1 MTAPTSRR
9 TNVAAPLATGK
20 RQISAITSPTQHH
33 LRLCYSAIRRPRLI
47 GTIRFGN
54 NQLFVAHMGGNSSN
68 NRRQAFAGN
77 KSIMRILV
85 VEDDMETADYI
96 CSSLSAH
103 GHVPLHAADGKEGY
117 LQALDND
124 FDVMVIDRML
134 PKLDGL
140 SLVKSIRIADV
151 PTPIIILSAMGGL
164 NDRVEGLEAGADD
177 YLVKPFAFSEL
188 HARIAALMRRPPM
201 HTEETVM
208 KVADLELDLVRHSIE
223 RAGQAITL
231 QPREYRLLV
240 YLLRNTGKVLTRT
253 MLLEAVWDFHFDPRT
268 NVVET
273 HISRLRNKIDKPFAS
288 SLIHTVRGAGY
299 SLHA

>member
-1 MTAPTSRR
+1 
-9 TNVAAPLATGK
+9 
-20 RQISAITSPTQHH
+20 
-33 LRLCYSAIRRPRLI
+33 
-47 GTIRFGN
+47 
-54 NQLFVAHMGGNSSN
+54 
-68 NRRQAFAGN
+68 
-77 KSIMRILV
+77 MRILV
-85 VEDDMETADYI
+85 VEDDVETAEYI
-96 CSSLSAH
+96 CSSLSAQ

-140 SLVKSIRIADV
+140 SLVKSIRIAGV
-151 PTPIIILSAMGGL
+151 PTPIIILSAIGGL

-188 HARIAALMRRPPM
+188 HARISALMRRPPM
-201 HTEETVM
+201 QTEDTVM
-208 KVADLELDLVRHSIE
+208 KVADLELDLVRHSVE
-223 RAGQAITL
+223 RAGQPITL

-273 HISRLRNKIDKPFAS
+273 HISRLRNKVDKPFES

>member
-1 MTAPTSRR
+1 
-9 TNVAAPLATGK
+9 
-20 RQISAITSPTQHH
+20 
-33 LRLCYSAIRRPRLI
+33 
-47 GTIRFGN
+47 
-54 NQLFVAHMGGNSSN
+54 
-68 NRRQAFAGN
+68 
-77 KSIMRILV
+77 MRILV
-85 VEDDMETADYI
+85 VEDDVETADYI
-96 CSSLSAH
+96 CSSLSAQ

-151 PTPIIILSAMGGL
+151 RAPIIILSAMGGL

-188 HARIAALMRRPPM
+188 HARISALMRRPPM
-201 HTEETVM
+201 QTEDTVM
-208 KVADLELDLVRHSIE
+208 KLADLELDLMRHSVE
-223 RAGQAITL
+223 RAGQPITL

-273 HISRLRNKIDKPFAS
+273 HISRLRNKIDKPFTS

>member
-1 MTAPTSRR
+1 
-9 TNVAAPLATGK
+9 
-20 RQISAITSPTQHH
+20 
-33 LRLCYSAIRRPRLI
+33 
-47 GTIRFGN
+47 
-54 NQLFVAHMGGNSSN
+54 
-68 NRRQAFAGN
+68 
-77 KSIMRILV
+77 MRILV
-85 VEDDMETADYI
+85 VEDDVETAEYI
-96 CSSLSAH
+96 CSSLSAQ

-140 SLVKSIRIADV
+140 SLVKSIRIAGV
-151 PTPIIILSAMGGL
+151 PTPIIILSAIGGL

-188 HARIAALMRRPPM
+188 HARISALMRRPPM
-201 HTEETVM
+201 QTEETVM
-208 KVADLELDLVRHSIE
+208 KVADLELDLVRHSVE
-223 RAGQAITL
+223 RAGQPITL

-273 HISRLRNKIDKPFAS
+273 HISRLRNKVDKPFES

>member
-1 MTAPTSRR
+1 
-9 TNVAAPLATGK
+9 
-20 RQISAITSPTQHH
+20 
-33 LRLCYSAIRRPRLI
+33 
-47 GTIRFGN
+47 
-54 NQLFVAHMGGNSSN
+54 
-68 NRRQAFAGN
+68 
-77 KSIMRILV
+77 MRILV
-85 VEDDMETADYI
+85 VEDDIETADYI
-96 CSSLSAH
+96 CSSLAAE
-103 GHVPLHAADGKEGY
+103 GHVPLHVADGKEGY

-177 YLVKPFAFSEL
+177 YLIKPFAFSEL

-201 HTEETVM
+201 QLEETVM
-208 KVADLELDLVRHSIE
+208 RLADLELDLVRHSVS
-223 RAGQAITL
+223 RAGQPIAL

-240 YLLRNTGKVLTRT
+240 YLLRNAGKVLTRT

-273 HISRLRNKIDKPFAS
+273 HISRLRNKIDKPFET
-288 SLIHTVRGAGY
+288 SLIHTVRGSGY

>member
-1 MTAPTSRR
+1 
-9 TNVAAPLATGK
+9 
-20 RQISAITSPTQHH
+20 
-33 LRLCYSAIRRPRLI
+33 
-47 GTIRFGN
+47 
-54 NQLFVAHMGGNSSN
+54 
-68 NRRQAFAGN
+68 
-77 KSIMRILV
+77 MRILV
-85 VEDDMETADYI
+85 VEDDVETADYI
-96 CSSLSAH
+96 CSSLSAQ

-164 NDRVEGLEAGADD
+164 NDRVEGLDAGADD

-188 HARIAALMRRPPM
+188 HARISALMRRPPM
-201 HTEETVM
+201 QTEEKVM
-208 KVADLELDLVRHSIE
+208 KVADLELDLVRHSVE
-223 RAGQAITL
+223 RAGQPITL

-273 HISRLRNKIDKPFAS
+273 HISRLRNKVDKPFAS